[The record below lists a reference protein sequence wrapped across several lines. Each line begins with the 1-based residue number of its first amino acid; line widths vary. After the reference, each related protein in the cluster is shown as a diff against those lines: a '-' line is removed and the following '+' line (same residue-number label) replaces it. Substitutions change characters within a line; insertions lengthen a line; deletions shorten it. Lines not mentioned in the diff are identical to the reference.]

1 MAMIPET
8 LANLNLFVDGISF
21 NGDVPNLTLP
31 KLTLK
36 TEEHRAGG
44 MDIPI
49 ELDMGMEKMEANF
62 TTTGQRKESLKFFGL
77 ADGNAFNGV
86 FRGTYKIQKGETKP
100 VIVTLRGTLKE
111 IDMGDWK
118 AGDKAELK
126 HAIGV
131 TYYKLEVGGEVI
143 YEIDPVGMTRVINGV
158 DQLASQRRDLG
169 LS

>member
-1 MAMIPET
+1 MALIPET
-8 LANLNLFVDGISF
+8 LANTNLFVDGVSF
-21 NGDVPNLTLP
+21 QGDVPSLTLP

-44 MDIPI
+44 MDIGI

-62 TTTGQRKESLKFFGL
+62 TTTGVRKDSLKFFGL

-86 FRGTYKIQKGETKP
+86 FRGSFKIQKGETLA
-100 VIVTLRGTLKE
+100 VVVTLRGTLKE
-111 IDMGDWK
+111 LDMGDWK

-126 HAIGV
+126 HGIAV

-143 YEIDPVGMTRVINGV
+143 YEIDPVGMKRVINGT
-158 DQLASQRRDLG
+158 DQLASQRADLG
-169 LS
+169 L